1 MFPNKRPFYWKLP
14 MRRAQNN
21 PRLMA
26 EEFTQHLFV
35 RKRKENRFRDQHK
48 AGISS
53 TNTCL
58 QLYLN
63 LRTVDGTRTPPQSP
77 GASNPDGL
85 RHKFQH
91 YFIEFIATPMW
102 WQPWH
107 FQLFIWEFSAA
118 SWQRQ
123 FLAGVIKLKKYH
135 PASSIPLSRS
145 VGVSHSSFLLE
156 HCTGKTR
163 ELQNILLFLHHF

>member
-1 MFPNKRPFYWKLP
+1 MFPNKLPFYWKLP

-21 PRLMA
+21 SRLTA
-26 EEFTQHLFV
+26 EEFTQHLFL
-35 RKRKENRFRDQHK
+35 RKKNNRFRDEH
-48 AGISS
+48 
-53 TNTCL
+53 TNPGFPAPCL
-58 QLYLN
+58 QLHLN
-63 LRTVDGTRTPPQSP
+63 LGTLGGTRTPPQSP

-91 YFIEFIATPMW
+91 NFIEFITTPMW

-107 FQLFIWEFSAA
+107 FLLFIWEFSAA

-135 PASSIPLSRS
+135 PATSTALSRS
-145 VGVSHSSFLLE
+145 VGASHSSFLLE

-163 ELQNILLFLHHF
+163 ELQNILLFLYHF